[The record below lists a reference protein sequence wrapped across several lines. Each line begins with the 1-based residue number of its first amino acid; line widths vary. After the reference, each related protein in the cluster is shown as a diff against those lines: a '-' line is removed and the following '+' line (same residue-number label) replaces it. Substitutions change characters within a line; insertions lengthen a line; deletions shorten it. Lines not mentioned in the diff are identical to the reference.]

1 MTDHEH
7 LKTLTDIRKMME
19 RSSRFISLSG
29 LSGISAGISALIGAF
44 IANKWFTEYYQR
56 WEMRQGGALTDY
68 GDVGTRNYGYSTLE
82 YIDLRNNL
90 ILLGLGVMAAAL
102 FFGFLF
108 TWRKAKRDNIPVWD
122 RSARRLAM
130 NAFIPLATGGIFIL
144 GLMYNHAEKL
154 TAASCLIF
162 YGLALINASKYTV
175 SDVRYLGF
183 TETALGLLNLFFL
196 NKGLYFW
203 AIGFGFCHILYGSLM
218 WWKYERK
225 ASLQT

>member
-29 LSGISAGISALIGAF
+29 LSGISAGISALVGAF
-44 IANKWFTEYYQR
+44 IANSWFREYYDR
-56 WEMRQGGALTDY
+56 WELRH
-68 GDVGTRNYGYSTLE
+68 GYNEMDFIS
-82 YIDLRNNL
+82 LRNNL
-90 ILLGLGVMAAAL
+90 VLLGFGVMAAAL

-122 RSARRLAM
+122 RSARRLAV
-130 NAFIPLATGGIFIL
+130 NAFIPLAAGGIFIL
-144 GLMYNHAEKL
+144 GLIYNHAEKL

-175 SDVRYLGF
+175 SDVRYLGL

-203 AIGFGFCHILYGSLM
+203 AIGFGFCHILYGALM

-225 ASLQT
+225 GSLQT